1 MQTSISNK
9 VNYMVK
15 MPADVKETLEK
26 QKPVPIATASKS
38 GVPNVVFVGLLKIV
52 DDETLMIADNFFY
65 KTAQNLAENPRIS
78 VLCYNGETKKS
89 FQIKGNATVYKQ
101 GVDYEAMKTW
111 VHGVNN
117 KLPAKAC
124 VMVKITEIYNAMW
137 GPAAG
142 KQIA

>member
-1 MQTSISNK
+1 
-9 VNYMVK
+9 MVK
-15 MPADVKETLEK
+15 MPSEVRETLEK

-38 GVPNVVFVGLLKIV
+38 GVPNVVFIGLLKIV

-65 KTAQNLAENPRIS
+65 KTAVNLMENPKIS
-78 VLCYNGETKKS
+78 ILCYSSETKKS
-89 FQIKGNATVYKQ
+89 FQIKGNVTLCKEGENFNQ
-101 GVDYEAMKTW
+101 MRDW
-111 VHGVNN
+111 VHGINN

-137 GPAAG
+137 GPTAG

>member
-1 MQTSISNK
+1 
-9 VNYMVK
+9 MVK

-38 GVPNVVFVGLLKIV
+38 GVPNVVFVGLLKII

-65 KTAQNLAENPRIS
+65 KTAQNLEENPKIS
-78 VLCYNGETKKS
+78 ILCYNSESKKS
-89 FQIKGNATVYKQ
+89 FQIKGNVTLCKDGA
-101 GVDYEAMKTW
+101 DFDAMRAW

-124 VMVKITEIYNAMW
+124 AMVKVTEIYNAMW

>member
-1 MQTSISNK
+1 M
-9 VNYMVK
+9 MK
-15 MPADVKETLEK
+15 MPSEVRETLEK
-26 QKPVPIATASKS
+26 QKPIPIATASKS

-52 DDETLMIADNFFY
+52 DDETLMLADNFFL
-65 KTAQNLAENPRIS
+65 KTAQNLTENPKIAI
-78 VLCYNGETKKS
+78 LCYNSETKKS
-89 FQIKGNATVYKQ
+89 FQIKGNVTLCKEGENFAT
-101 GVDYEAMKTW
+101 MKAW
-111 VHGVNN
+111 VHGVND

>member
-1 MQTSISNK
+1 
-9 VNYMVK
+9 MVK
-15 MPADVKETLEK
+15 MPAEVRETLEK

-38 GVPNVVFVGLLKIV
+38 GVPNVVFIGLLKII

-65 KTAQNLAENPRIS
+65 KTAANLTENPKVSI
-78 VLCYNGETKKS
+78 LCYSSETKKS
-89 FQIKGNATVYKQ
+89 FQIKGNVILSKEGENFTQ
-101 GVDYEAMKTW
+101 MRDW
-111 VHGVNN
+111 VHGINN

-124 VMVKITEIYNAMW
+124 VIVKISEIYNAMW

>member
-1 MQTSISNK
+1 
-9 VNYMVK
+9 MVK
-15 MPADVKETLEK
+15 MPAEVRETLEK

-38 GVPNVVFVGLLKIV
+38 GVPNVVFIGLLKII

-65 KTAQNLAENPRIS
+65 KTAANLTENPKIS
-78 VLCYNGETKKS
+78 ILCYSSDTKKS
-89 FQIKGNATVYKQ
+89 FQIKGNVTLCKEGENFKQ
-101 GVDYEAMKTW
+101 MRDW
-111 VHGVNN
+111 VLGINN

-124 VMVKITEIYNAMW
+124 VMVKISEIYNAMW

>member
-1 MQTSISNK
+1 M
-9 VNYMVK
+9 MK
-15 MPADVKETLEK
+15 MPSEVRETLEK
-26 QKPVPIATASKS
+26 QKPIPIATASKS

-52 DDETLMIADNFFY
+52 DDETLMLADNFFN
-65 KTAQNLAENPRIS
+65 KTAQNLMENPKIAI
-78 VLCYNGETKKS
+78 LCYNSETKKS
-89 FQIKGNATVYKQ
+89 FQIKGNVTLCKEGENFAT
-101 GVDYEAMKTW
+101 MKAW
-111 VHGVNN
+111 VHGVND

>member
-1 MQTSISNK
+1 MRTSITTK

-15 MPADVKETLEK
+15 MPAEVKETLEK

-38 GVPNVVFVGLLKIV
+38 GVPNVVFVGLLKVV

-65 KTAQNLAENPRIS
+65 KTAQNLEENPNIS

-89 FQIKGNATVYKQ
+89 FQIKGNATVCKE
-101 GVDYEAMKTW
+101 GVDYEAMKAW

>member
-1 MQTSISNK
+1 
-9 VNYMVK
+9 MVK
-15 MPADVKETLEK
+15 MPAEVRETLEK

-38 GVPNVVFVGLLKIV
+38 GVPNVVFIGLLKII

-65 KTAQNLAENPRIS
+65 KTAANLTENPKIS
-78 VLCYNGETKKS
+78 ILCYSSETKKS
-89 FQIKGNATVYKQ
+89 FQIKGNVILSKEGENFNQ
-101 GVDYEAMKTW
+101 MREW
-111 VHGVNN
+111 VHGINN

-124 VMVKITEIYNAMW
+124 VIVKISEIYNAMW